1 MISPSSLG
9 WDAKTGLK
17 DRAPLGLGY
26 INKQNRQD
34 PWPSEVYIFRGRGE
48 RERRQTYQVSQLYN
62 TLEGDT

>member
-1 MISPSSLG
+1 M
-9 WDAKTGLK
+9 GLK
-17 DRAPLGLGY
+17 DRAPVDLGY

-34 PWPSEVYIFRGRGE
+34 SWPSEAYIFGGRGE